1 MRRLRD
7 QDGGV
12 LAKTLALL
20 LIVALLGA
28 GAMYVYGKRQQPLSV
43 ESATLRATDTGTGT
57 VLLAPDGHVYVA
69 TIVHNDGTFPVTLLG
84 LDDTPAPHDQPYAAS
99 SIGLGDGK
107 TASPDAAAAFTSVA
121 LKPGAG
127 VGIFVVYE
135 PNPGLT
141 CANDAARHPVRTD
154 PASVQH
160 LRRRIDAGDR
170 DPRRSRR
177 RGVHARTVR
186 AGARRLDVAAAYP
199 ATATML
205 RT

>member
-1 MRRLRD
+1 MRIGD

-20 LIVALLGA
+20 LVVVVLGA
-28 GAMYVYGKRQQPLSV
+28 GAMYAYGKRQQPLSV

-57 VLLAPDGHVYVA
+57 IVLAADGRVYVA
-69 TIVHNDGTFPVTLLG
+69 TVVRNDGTFPVTLLG

-99 SIGLGDGK
+99 SIGLGDGT
-107 TASPDAAAAFTSVA
+107 TADPDAAAAFTSVA

-141 CANDAARHPVRTD
+141 CAHDTD
-154 PASVQH
+154 TPSRATPFGPIP
-160 LRRRIDAGDR
+160 LRFSTYGVESTQAIEIPGAPEVAGF
-170 DPRRSRR
+170 
-177 RGVHARTVR
+177 TR
-186 AGARRLDVAAAYP
+186 AQCEQALGG
-199 ATATML
+199 
-205 RT
+205 

>member
-1 MRRLRD
+1 VRRIGE

-69 TIVHNDGTFPVTLLG
+69 TVVRNDGTFPVTLLG
-84 LDDTPAPHDQPYAAS
+84 LDDTPAPHNQPYVAS

-121 LKPGAG
+121 LKPGVG

-141 CANDAARHPVRTD
+141 CANDTNATPFAPI
-154 PASVQH
+154 P
-160 LRRRIDAGDR
+160 LRF
-170 DPRRSRR
+170 STF
-177 RGVHARTVR
+177 GVESTQAIEIP
-186 AGARRLDVAAAYP
+186 GAPDVAGFTRAECEQA
-199 ATATML
+199 L
-205 RT
+205 GG